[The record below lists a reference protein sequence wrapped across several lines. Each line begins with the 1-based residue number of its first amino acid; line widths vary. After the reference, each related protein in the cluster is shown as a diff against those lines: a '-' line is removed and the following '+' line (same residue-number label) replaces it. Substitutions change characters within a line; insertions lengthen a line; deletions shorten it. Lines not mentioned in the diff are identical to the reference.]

1 MQTNGSTHRY
11 TVVLAD
17 DHDGI
22 MRKVSDL
29 LPDEFNIV
37 AAVSD
42 GAKAIEAALEFN
54 PDIFILDICMP
65 EFGGIQV
72 AHEIKRLGLSGKCV
86 FLTIQEDADYIEA
99 ARAIGASYVL
109 KSRMHAD
116 LPLALEDTLAGRIF
130 ISQLSL
136 E

>member
-1 MQTNGSTHRY
+1 MQTDGPTHRY

-22 MRKVSDL
+22 IRKVSDL
-29 LPDEFNIV
+29 LTSEFNVV

-42 GAKAIEAALEFN
+42 GTKAVQAALEFK

-65 EFGGIQV
+65 GLDGIQV
-72 AHEIKRLGLSGKCV
+72 AREIKRLGLSGKCV

-99 ARAIGASYVL
+99 ARAIGASYVV

-116 LPLALEDTLAGRIF
+116 LQLALEETLAGRTF
-130 ISQLSL
+130 ISQRSAD
-136 E
+136 